1 MTAAAL
7 LAPFPLLLVLAL
19 LGSGRLQALGAGLAG
34 LAAALAAALWL
45 ALQAGGW
52 PAAAALLARELPAG
66 LWLAWPVLAIIVP
79 GVFFHHA
86 GQAYQARLAPG
97 PSSSATA
104 PSAAA
109 SSATAPAR
117 DAPPG
122 DSPAGQPARGE
133 AGGVAPAA
141 PIDPRRLWA
150 LCFLLAPFAEAV
162 TGFGVGYLIALA
174 ALRALG
180 LQGLP
185 ALVLGLFSQ
194 SLVPWGALAVGTSA
208 GAAIAGMQASD
219 LGLRTAL
226 LQAGVHALYLPL
238 YWRFARQAGVPI
250 AAAQKRDDIAWTALL
265 IALVA
270 LTNHHSDPEIAAAAP
285 CAALLALRFWR
296 DRRPDRAAL
305 IAALR
310 ASAPSVALVLVL
322 CATRLI
328 APLRELL
335 ATLAVISPLPG
346 KPGFA
351 PFYAPGLWVIAVALG
366 VALAARAAPGALAI
380 GTARGAWRSC
390 AVTASFMLM
399 AQCYLGSGMAQA
411 LADSLAELAQRWA
424 LLGVPLLAAMG
435 GFLTGS
441 AAAAAAMLM
450 PLDIALARGL
460 GADPGWIAAVQT
472 SVSANLSMLSPMRV
486 SMGTAV
492 LGLGA
497 VEAALY
503 RRAWPLAL
511 PPLATGL
518 AAALVISLRA

>member
-1 MTAAAL
+1 MPAQGRRRGRVEERGLCYRRMTAAAL

-34 LAAALAAALWL
+34 LGAALAAAFWL

-52 PAAAALLARELPAG
+52 PAALDLLARELPAG

-79 GVFFHHA
+79 GVFFHQA
-86 GQAYQARLAPG
+86 AQAYQARLDAMM
-97 PSSSATA
+97 
-104 PSAAA
+104 A
-109 SSATAPAR
+109 S
-117 DAPPG
+117 PG
-122 DSPAGQPARGE
+122 DSVPVSGAA
-133 AGGVAPAA
+133 AAPAA
-141 PIDPRRLWA
+141 PIDPRRLWS

-208 GAAIAGMQASD
+208 GAAIAGMAASD

-238 YWRFARQAGVPI
+238 YWRYARQAGVPI
-250 AAAQKRDDIAWTALL
+250 SAAHKRDDAAWTALL
-265 IALVA
+265 IGLVA
-270 LTNHHSDPEIAAAAP
+270 LANHHSDPEIAAAAP
-285 CAALLALRFWR
+285 CAVLLALRFWR
-296 DRRPDRAAL
+296 DRRPDRAAVR
-305 IAALR
+305 AALR
-310 ASAPSVALVLVL
+310 AAAPGAALVGVL

-328 APLRELL
+328 GPLRDALSSVAVL
-335 ATLAVISPLPG
+335 APLPG

-351 PFYAPGLWVIAVALG
+351 PFYAPGLWVIAVALA
-366 VALAARAAPGALAI
+366 VALAARAAPAALTLGA
-380 GTARGAWRSC
+380 ARGAWRAC
-390 AVTASFMLM
+390 AVTTSFMLM

-411 LADSLAELAQRWA
+411 LADALSELAQRWA

-497 VEAALY
+497 AEAALY

-518 AAALVISLRA
+518 AAALLISLRA